1 MEFEL
6 AQRHPPQCWIWL
18 QLTSKNSLQKPYF
31 SRKSSQAEQGGNFG
45 LTRSDTEQ
53 CHHCAHHTLLP
64 KRDNAKNGRKSP
76 DASIATGQA
85 SSLQVAA
92 GSTQLSRPLPLRPA
106 PNLSANH
113 KFNWSWQALWLQN
126 ARNTWKA
133 ALRWKGGRKRDDGQ
147 ELLSCSGLPARSCPG
162 KEEWVA
168 AGKRTVTHAWLLPCI
183 LNKDFWSLSSELQ
196 DLFCKELIN
205 K

>member
-18 QLTSKNSLQKPYF
+18 QLTSRNSLQKPYF

-133 ALRWKGGRKRDDGQ
+133 ALRWKGGEEAGWWPRAFVMLWAACT
-147 ELLSCSGLPARSCPG
+147 ELPGEGGMGSCREAHSHTR
-162 KEEWVA
+162 VA
-168 AGKRTVTHAWLLPCI
+168 LALHSEQGFLVAFKWITRPLL
-183 LNKDFWSLSSELQ
+183 Q
-196 DLFCKELIN
+196 GIN